1 MQVLNHPNVYKF
13 MHIPVQSGSDAVL
26 SDMKREYKR
35 SDFTRVVDTLRKVI
49 FSVNCIVYNIL
60 SSFKVVGS
68 MSQLSDL

>member
-35 SDFTRVVDTLRKVI
+35 SDFTRVVDTLRKV
-49 FSVNCIVYNIL
+49 SYL
-60 SSFKVVGS
+60 PKS
-68 MSQLSDL
+68 